1 MSTQLERGLQLE
13 TTKLNAL
20 KLEFDDEEIDVE
32 SLDGCLPEERHGS
45 AEKGAK
51 VVTEQHSLQTPRK
64 STRSPKCARC
74 RNHGVVSC
82 LKGHKRFCRWRD
94 CQCANC
100 VLVVER
106 QRVMAAQVALRRQQ
120 ATEFQL
126 SGWLVSD
133 DPAGEEAGC
142 GGPGLA
148 WLHVRPVGRTAKFS
162 KTTLEGKKG
171 VRGTAAPLP
180 RTAYQR
186 YTRAPSI
193 LAKSILEGYKPPV
206 NEDGPWSKR
215 GHFSSV
221 SARMRKRR
229 AFADKEL
236 ESVMLERELRQRE
249 LEDLSGLTLL
259 HHPAL
264 AGLPSSPH
272 HCCPQKDPGVAT
284 YVPVHK
290 YKPGPV
296 LYECD
301 FHCYQEEVKAR
312 STAESGYGYWQFT
325 SQCNSNSGVLE
336 HMERVRERAL
346 ESWKCSRKRE
356 TCQEPSLLPSL
367 QLQQS
372 GSSYSEGSADL
383 DRDKAMPKR
392 VKDNPTAPTA
402 PKFGI
407 PKTALTHSDSPSE
420 PKHVFRR
427 EEQPYRHS
435 RVLEPHLLPP
445 KDWSA
450 GGTRH
455 HERPQ
460 INSVKPTVTRQPLPF
475 SVESLLRA

>member
-120 ATEFQL
+120 ATEPEPHMGSQAQPIRIQYL
-126 SGWLVSD
+126 RGYVS
-133 DPAGEEAGC
+133 
-142 GGPGLA
+142 
-148 WLHVRPVGRTAKFS
+148 
-162 KTTLEGKKG
+162 
-171 VRGTAAPLP
+171 
-180 RTAYQR
+180 
-186 YTRAPSI
+186 PSI

-249 LEDLSGLTLL
+249 MEDLSGLTLL

-272 HCCPQKDPGVAT
+272 HCCPQKDSGVAT

-346 ESWKCSRKRE
+346 ESWKCSRTRE

-420 PKHVFRR
+420 PKHVFQR

-460 INSVKPTVTRQPLPF
+460 INSVKPAVARQPLPF

>member
-20 KLEFDDEEIDVE
+20 KLQFDEEIDVE
-32 SLDGCLPEERHGS
+32 SLDGCLPEERHGG

-51 VVTEQHSLQTPRK
+51 VVTEQHPPQTPRK
-64 STRSPKCARC
+64 TTRSPKCARC

-120 ATEFQL
+120 ATE
-126 SGWLVSD
+126 
-133 DPAGEEAGC
+133 
-142 GGPGLA
+142 
-148 WLHVRPVGRTAKFS
+148 
-162 KTTLEGKKG
+162 GKKW

-215 GHFSSV
+215 GHFSAV

-259 HHPAL
+259 QHPAL

-272 HCCPQKDPGVAT
+272 HCCSQKDPGVAT
-284 YVPVHK
+284 YVPLHK

-312 STAESGYGYWQFT
+312 STAESGYGYGQFM
-325 SQCNSNSGVLE
+325 SQCNSNSVILE
-336 HMERVRERAL
+336 QMEQARERAL

-367 QLQQS
+367 QLQQC

-383 DRDKAMPKR
+383 DRDKATPKR
-392 VKDNPTAPTA
+392 VKDDPTAPTA
-402 PKFGI
+402 PKFDM

-420 PKHVFRR
+420 PKHVFQR

-455 HERPQ
+455 HDRPQ
-460 INSVKPTVTRQPLPF
+460 INSVKPTVVRQPLPF

>member
-120 ATEFQL
+120 ATE
-126 SGWLVSD
+126 
-133 DPAGEEAGC
+133 
-142 GGPGLA
+142 
-148 WLHVRPVGRTAKFS
+148 
-162 KTTLEGKKG
+162 GKKG

-272 HCCPQKDPGVAT
+272 HCFPQKDPGVAT

-290 YKPGPV
+290 YKLGPV

-312 STAESGYGYWQFT
+312 STAESGYGYSQFT

-383 DRDKAMPKR
+383 DRDKATPKR

-420 PKHVFRR
+420 PKHVFQR

-460 INSVKPTVTRQPLPF
+460 INSVKPTVARQPLPF